1 MQASLERLVKR
12 TLWPLCIR
20 LLAQETGRWWKVFL
34 GLFIKTD
41 YELVEPP
48 AVEMERV
55 QKSCRNESDRRFIP
69 PKRIVL
75 LSVSD
80 W

>member
-1 MQASLERLVKR
+1 
-12 TLWPLCIR
+12 
-20 LLAQETGRWWKVFL
+20 L
-34 GLFIKTD
+34 GLFMKTD
-41 YELVEPP
+41 GELVEPP
-48 AVEMERV
+48 AIEVERV
-55 QKSCRNESDRRFIP
+55 QKSCRNESDTRFIP

>member
-1 MQASLERLVKR
+1 
-12 TLWPLCIR
+12 
-20 LLAQETGRWWKVFL
+20 L

-41 YELVEPP
+41 DELVEPP
-48 AVEMERV
+48 AVEVERV